1 MTLIDQRT
9 VKEIVNTICYF
20 IPTGILFSM
29 PRTAEDGEGKMTMY
43 SVLGCFVDNLI
54 LKA

>member
-1 MTLIDQRT
+1 
-9 VKEIVNTICYF
+9 
-20 IPTGILFSM
+20 M